1 MESTEPCRAILPQ
14 APRET
19 GRGWP
24 NVKRKTGAAAR
35 ATRLASI
42 VSLRFVAASLLLST
56 LFLSGCETGRF
67 GDYYDTDAGLSRE
80 DYRTGLAA
88 QPPEVPPEPPPIP
101 ELQSVISIPELVI
114 PAAAR
119 RVTVAVTET
128 TPFKDILI
136 EMARQAQVDLELDPR
151 IEGGIIFSAYQRP
164 FQEVVQRIADL
175 AGLRYRA
182 RDGVVRIELDDPYH
196 VNYRVNYLSLVRRAT
211 SEVTTSASVLG
222 GAEAGGGNASSS
234 EVGSESE
241 ADFWAELEAN
251 ITQIMTN
258 AGRFR
263 GLVAPPVAPPPTA
276 LTLDDL
282 LAELVA
288 REEAAPPEVPAAP
301 AVPPAAPPAVPA
313 ISRLQPAFTEAADS
327 FTVNRQAGIVSVF
340 GTERQH
346 REIDTYLRKLH
357 AAVAAQVLIE
367 GKILE
372 VTLDEQFRYGIDWTS
387 LFQGEQYGF
396 FDAIT
401 ATFSTPTLTSLTDT
415 TDALTVN
422 VTRGRFDTII
432 DLIET
437 FGVVRTLS
445 NLRITV
451 MQNQTAVLKVA
462 EQQVFFTLDIEA
474 GATLEGGGTTQSAVE
489 SEINTV
495 SIGVVMT
502 VQPSINLETEQ
513 ITLNLRPTITRVAST
528 KIDPAVAL
536 EAARASRTDT
546 GQITGFGLEDLVSK
560 IPEISVKEIDSVVTM
575 RSGQVVIMG
584 GLMEDRIEIDETG
597 LPLLSDIPWLG
608 YLFRAKTEKIKK
620 TELVILIRATI
631 VPTIGPAVH
640 PYDAEL
646 YRLFGQDHR
655 PFKI

>member
-1 MESTEPCRAILPQ
+1 MESTEPCRAILRQ
-14 APRET
+14 APRKT

-56 LFLSGCETGRF
+56 LFLSGCETDRF
-67 GDYYDTDAGLSRE
+67 GNYYDTDAELSRE

-101 ELQSVISIPELVI
+101 ELQSVIGIPELAI

-128 TPFKDILI
+128 TPFKDILV

-182 RDGVVRIELDDPYH
+182 RDGVVRIELDEPYH
-196 VNYRVNYLSLVRRAT
+196 VNYRVDYLSLVRRAT

-222 GAEAGGGNASSS
+222 GEAAEGGNASSS

-263 GLVAPPVAPPPTA
+263 GLVAPLAAPPPAA

-346 REIDTYLRKLH
+346 REIDAYLRKLH
-357 AAVAAQVLIE
+357 AAVTAQVLIE

-372 VTLDEQFRYGIDWTS
+372 VTLDEEFRYGIDWTS
-387 LFQGEQYGF
+387 LFQGTEQYGF

-401 ATFSTPTLTSLTDT
+401 ATFDTPSLTSLT
-415 TDALTVN
+415 AAAAPLTVN
-422 VTRGRFDTII
+422 VTRGRFDII
-432 DLIET
+432 LDLIET

-445 NLRITV
+445 NPRITV

-462 EQQVFFTLDIEA
+462 EQQVFFTLEIEQ
-474 GATLEGGGTTQSAVE
+474 TTTTGDSPLIERTIE

-495 SIGVVMT
+495 SVGLVMT

-513 ITLNLRPTITRVAST
+513 ITLNLRPTITRVATTES
-528 KIDPAVAL
+528 DPAVKI
-536 EAARASRTDT
+536 EAALAASTDT
-546 GQITGFGLEDLVSK
+546 EGFGLEDLVSE

-575 RSGQVVIMG
+575 RSGQVVVMG
-584 GLMEDRIEIDETG
+584 GLMEDRIDIDETG

-608 YLFRAKTEKIKK
+608 YLFKAKTEKIRK

-646 YRLFGQDHR
+646 YRLFGQDRR
-655 PFKI
+655 PFKL

>member
-1 MESTEPCRAILPQ
+1 MR
-14 APRET
+14 
-19 GRGWP
+19 
-24 NVKRKTGAAAR
+24 RKTGAAAR

-42 VSLRFVAASLLLST
+42 VPLRFVAASLLLST
-56 LFLSGCETGRF
+56 LFLSGCETDRF
-67 GDYYDTDAGLSRE
+67 GDYYDTDAELSRQ

-88 QPPEVPPEPPPIP
+88 QPLEVPPEPPPIP
-101 ELQSVISIPELVI
+101 ELQSVIGIPELAI

-128 TPFKDILI
+128 TPFRDILI

-151 IEGGIIFSAYQRP
+151 IEGGIIFSAYGRP
-164 FQEVVQRIADL
+164 FEEVVQRIADL

-196 VNYRVNYLSLVRRAT
+196 VNYRVDYLSLVRRAT

-222 GAEAGGGNASSS
+222 GEGAEGGNASSS

-263 GLVAPPVAPPPTA
+263 GLVAPLAAPPPVA

-288 REEAAPPEVPAAP
+288 REEAAPPEVPAVP

-346 REIDTYLRKLH
+346 REIDAYLRKLH
-357 AAVAAQVLIE
+357 ASVAAQVLIE

-372 VTLDEQFRYGIDWTS
+372 VTLDDQFRYGIDWTS
-387 LFQGEQYGF
+387 LFQGREEYGV

-415 TDALTVN
+415 ADALTVN
-422 VTRGRFDTII
+422 VTRGRFNTVL

-445 NLRITV
+445 NPRITV

-502 VQPSINLETEQ
+502 VQPSIDLETEQ
-513 ITLNLRPTITRVAST
+513 ITLNLRPTITRVVST
-528 KIDPAVAL
+528 ETDPAVTI
-536 EAARASRTDT
+536 EAKRAGLTLTDA
-546 GQITGFGLEDLVSK
+546 VSK
-560 IPEISVKEIDSVVTM
+560 IPEVSVQEIDSVVTM
-575 RSGQVVIMG
+575 RSGQVVVMG
-584 GLMEDRIEIDETG
+584 GLMEDRIDIDETS

-608 YLFRAKTEKIKK
+608 YLFRAKTETIKK

-646 YRLFGQDHR
+646 FRLFGQDHR
-655 PFKI
+655 PFKL

>member
-67 GDYYDTDAGLSRE
+67 GDYYDTDAELSRE

-182 RDGVVRIELDDPYH
+182 RDGVIRIELDDPYH
-196 VNYRVNYLSLVRRAT
+196 VNYRVDYLSLVRRAT

-222 GAEAGGGNASSS
+222 GEAAEGGNASSS

-263 GLVAPPVAPPPTA
+263 GLVAPPVAPPPAA

-346 REIDTYLRKLH
+346 RAVDAYLRKLH

-401 ATFSTPTLTSLTDT
+401 ATFSTPLLTSLTDA
-415 TDALTVN
+415 TDALTVQ
-422 VTRGRFDTII
+422 VTRGRFDTIL

-462 EQQVFFTLDIEA
+462 EQQVFFTLDITPGQRVEGSDVATEA
-474 GATLEGGGTTQSAVE
+474 AVE

-495 SIGVVMT
+495 SVGVVMT

-513 ITLNLRPTITRVAST
+513 ITLNLRPTITRVVST
-528 KIDPAVAL
+528 KTDPAVVI
-536 EAARASRTDT
+536 EAKRA
-546 GQITGFGLEDLVSK
+546 DLAAGEAPSE
-560 IPEISVKEIDSVVTM
+560 IPEISVQEIDSVVTM
-575 RSGQVVIMG
+575 RSGQVIVMG

-608 YLFRAKTEKIKK
+608 YLFKAKTETIKK